1 MGRVNETPLGPEKSQ
16 TKSTFVGLDF
26 LFFIG
31 KEGALVCYRK
41 GRQGYSNGATSIQAQ
56 APTFLTISKVPKWLR
71 ERDAFF
77 LG

>member
-41 GRQGYSNGATSIQAQ
+41 GRQGYSNGEES
-56 APTFLTISKVPKWLR
+56 FKR
-71 ERDAFF
+71 
-77 LG
+77 